1 MKLIDR
7 FIRKPSAAPPTLEE
21 RMAMLDAASAEHLA
35 EIALGDDEPELRTAA
50 VQRLGD
56 GEVLRS
62 IAGLN
67 AGGDDASN
75 AEPAPVQQT
84 AQARLSQLIDANAID
99 FAQFCA
105 DAPNHAALFAIV
117 ALCQDTDRLPQAFAS
132 IADRTDVARWVIESP
147 PGRLRQLAAEAVTD
161 PAQIRELLKL
171 VRNKDKAVYR
181 ILKQKADE
189 LAELDRKTA
198 EIANDIEAQCAA
210 LERHSHRSFDVF
222 YIAAFER
229 LEARWC
235 ALVPPPV
242 GDVSQRAEG
251 ARAHCRSIIEAH
263 QRQIAEQAAHEAAQQ
278 AARDARVRAEQE
290 ARAAALA
297 QAEIEARLHAEAAAR
312 QAAEEAQR
320 DAARAQEEQLIRQ
333 IGGLLRH
340 AHAALSEGNTKKA
353 AGLRRTIEEKWA
365 SAPAAPPHLARQ
377 LQRLDDQLRNLKGWK
392 DYAVAPKRAELIA
405 AMESLVASTDD
416 PQKLAERI
424 KGLQQEWRTISQGLA
439 SEAPAEWERFHQA
452 AQAAYRPCREYFEA
466 QAALRRANLDKRATV
481 LERLMAFEKSQDG
494 ENPDW
499 LLMSRVVREAPEEWQ
514 RPFPVE
520 RDAIRA
526 LQHDFTAA
534 LKRLQSRLDTWYE
547 RNIADKQALIKRA
560 HHVLTQD
567 DGHEA
572 TETLKRLQTQWKET
586 GPVPHSQS
594 QSLWNEFREACDA
607 VYQKRQQA
615 QVELAAGFEAAKAK
629 IQALCEEAERLA
641 ALTGAASVEAG
652 ARIAELRTEFD
663 ALAAVPR
670 GLQDRFERAL
680 HRHEAQLVERRRLD
694 GEEAVMNLF
703 SAARHVRE
711 CEWATARDAP
721 PTERQAVRH
730 AAEAFIA
737 GVRRWPK
744 GGLQTVKEL
753 LARVDSPS
761 TGGISGEKALRL
773 LCIRA
778 EILSDTPTP
787 AEDDALR
794 REYQVQRL
802 MQGMGQGSR
811 AVEGDW
817 DALVLEWVR
826 SSDAPPLGYEA
837 LQSRFMRSW
846 AKRPVQPPRPPVY
859 PVRDRED
866 DRKRHDVRDG
876 YAQRRGRDGSRPPH
890 GR

>member
-21 RMAMLDAASAEHLA
+21 RLAMLDAASAEHLA
-35 EIALGDDEPELRTAA
+35 EIALGDDEPELRAAA
-50 VQRLGD
+50 VQRLSD
-56 GEVLRS
+56 GEALRS
-62 IAGLN
+62 IARLHTGAEN
-67 AGGDDASN
+67 SSSAG
-75 AEPAPVQQT
+75 PTPVQQI
-84 AQARLSQLIDANAID
+84 AQARLAQLIDAHVID
-99 FAQFCA
+99 FVEFCA
-105 DAPNHAALFAIV
+105 HAPNHASLFAVV
-117 ALCQDTDRLPQAFAS
+117 ALCQDADRLPQAFAS
-132 IADRTDVARWVIESP
+132 IVDPTDGVRWVIESP
-147 PGRLRQLAAEAVTD
+147 PGRLRQLAAEAITE

-198 EIANDIEAQCAA
+198 EIASDIEAQCAA

-222 YIAAFER
+222 YTAAFER
-229 LEARWC
+229 LEARWG

-242 GDVSQRAEG
+242 GDVGQRAER
-251 ARAHCRSIIEAH
+251 ARAHCRGIIEAR
-263 QRQIAEQAAHEAAQQ
+263 QRQIAEQAAYEASQQ
-278 AARDARVRAEQE
+278 GARDARVRAEQE

-297 QAEIEARLHAEAAAR
+297 QAEAEARLHAERAAR
-312 QAAEEAQR
+312 HAAEEAER
-320 DAARAQEEQLIRQ
+320 AAARAQEEHVVRQ

-353 AGLRRTIEEKWA
+353 AGLRRSIEEKWP
-365 SAPAAPPHLARQ
+365 SAPAAPPHLTRQ
-377 LQRLDDQLRNLKGWK
+377 LQRLDDQLRDLKGWK

-405 AMESLVASTDD
+405 AMELLVDSTDD

-452 AQAAYRPCREYFEA
+452 SQAAYRPCREYFEA
-466 QAALRRANLDKRATV
+466 QAALRRANREKRAAV
-481 LERLMAFEKSQDG
+481 LERLTAFEKSQDG
-494 ENPDW
+494 EHADW
-499 LLMSRVVREAPEEWQ
+499 FLMSRVVREAPEEWQ
-514 RPFPVE
+514 RHFPVE
-520 RDAIRA
+520 RDAMRS
-526 LQHDFTAA
+526 LQRDFTAA
-534 LKRLQSRLDTWYE
+534 LGRLQSRLDAWYE
-547 RNIADKQALIKRA
+547 KNIADKQALIKRA
-560 HHVLTQD
+560 RHVLSQD

-615 QVELAAGFEAAKAK
+615 HAELSAGFEAAKAK
-629 IQALCEEAERLA
+629 VMALCEEVERLA
-641 ALTGAASVEAG
+641 ALTGSSLVEAG
-652 ARIAELRTEFD
+652 ARIAALRTEFD
-663 ALAAVPR
+663 TLEAVPR
-670 GLQDRFERAL
+670 ALQDRYERAL
-680 HRHEAQLVERRRLD
+680 LRHETQLVERRRLD
-694 GEEAVMNLF
+694 GEEAVIHLLL
-703 SAARHVRE
+703 AARHVRE
-711 CEWATARDAP
+711 CEWAMARDAP
-721 PTERQAVRH
+721 PAERQTVKQ
-730 AAEAFIA
+730 AAESFIA

-744 GGLQTVKEL
+744 GGLQIVKES
-753 LARVDSPS
+753 LARVDSPIA
-761 TGGISGEKALRL
+761 GGVSGEKALRL

-778 EILSDTPTP
+778 EILCDTPTP

-794 REYQVQRL
+794 REYQVQKL

-811 AVEGDW
+811 PAEGDW

-826 SSDAPPLGYEA
+826 TRDAPLLEYEA
-837 LQSRFMRSW
+837 LQSRFIRSW
-846 AKRPVQPPRPPVY
+846 EKRPVQPSHPSAY
-859 PVRDRED
+859 PVRDRTD

-876 YAQRRGRDGSRPPH
+876 YAQRRGRDGSRPTH